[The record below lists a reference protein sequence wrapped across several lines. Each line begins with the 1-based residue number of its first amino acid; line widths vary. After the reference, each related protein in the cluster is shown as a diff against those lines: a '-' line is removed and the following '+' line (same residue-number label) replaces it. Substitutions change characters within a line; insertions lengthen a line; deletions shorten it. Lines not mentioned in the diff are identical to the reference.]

1 MSLKPKSSGSGKD
14 SHHVNKRDDKQ
25 CISVMGNVVPNAILP
40 GRKRTFD
47 DVEKEAADAEEDILN
62 TPKK

>member
-1 MSLKPKSSGSGKD
+1 
-14 SHHVNKRDDKQ
+14 
-25 CISVMGNVVPNAILP
+25 MGNVVPNAILP

-47 DVEKEAADAEEDILN
+47 DVEQEAADAEEDTLN